1 MEEAEY
7 RQAIAKNSQGIG
19 KALGTMGTMF
29 QTPQMQN
36 KEWVGKAVVALAIV
50 KNSAD
55 NPPSVPVPAKYNEV
69 NTIYLKSMEKYSQ
82 ATETMEKGMDSM
94 DTDQML
100 QASRIL
106 NEGNDYMNKVTKLT
120 SEINKQ

>member
-1 MEEAEY
+1 MKEAEY
-7 RQAIAKNSQGIG
+7 RQVIAKHSQEIG
-19 KALGTMGTMF
+19 KALGKMRTMF

-36 KEWVGKAVVALAIV
+36 KEWVGKAVVALAMV

-69 NTIYLKSMEKYSQ
+69 NIIYLKSMEKYSQ
-82 ATETMEKGMDSM
+82 ATETMANGMDSM

-100 QASRIL
+100 QASRPL
-106 NEGNDYMNKVTKLT
+106 NEGNDHMNKATKLT